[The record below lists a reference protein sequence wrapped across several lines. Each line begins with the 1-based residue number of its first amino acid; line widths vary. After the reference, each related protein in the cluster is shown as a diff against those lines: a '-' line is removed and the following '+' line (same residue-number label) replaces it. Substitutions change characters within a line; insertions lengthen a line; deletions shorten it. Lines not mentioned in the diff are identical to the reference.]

1 MKDHFPDVVCVP
13 CPDYEPARA
22 RAAMERL
29 LAQCGGLDWLKPGMK
44 VGIKAN
50 LVAALKPEKAATTH
64 PALLRALVDLIQERG
79 GEAVVGDSPGGLFN
93 AAFLNPVYA
102 GTGLSAAGLPLN
114 RDYGTRE
121 LELPQAKICKRATVT
136 SWLLDCDAVI
146 NFAKL
151 KSHGMMGLSAAAKN
165 LFGSIPGTMKPEYH
179 FRYPNPA
186 DFADMLVDLDEF
198 WKPRLHIVDAV
209 LTMEGN
215 GPTVGTPRPMGCL
228 LAGENPHK
236 LYLLCA
242 RLTGM
247 DPDTVPTLRAAMDP
261 GLCPRTV
268 EELELQGPW
277 QDFVAKDF
285 QIITER
291 IGLQFQSL
299 MGGGRRG
306 ALFSSFLNRTIA
318 ARPGVEKEACVGCRK
333 CEQVCPAK
341 AITMKNK
348 KPVIRR
354 KLCIRCFCCQEFCP
368 KGAMKVKRPPLAR
381 LLER

>member
-1 MKDHFPDVVCVP
+1 M
-13 CPDYEPARA
+13 
-22 RAAMERL
+22 
-29 LAQCGGLDWLKPGMK
+29 
-44 VGIKAN
+44 
-50 LVAALKPEKAATTH
+50 
-64 PALLRALVDLIQERG
+64 
-79 GEAVVGDSPGGLFN
+79 
-93 AAFLNPVYA
+93 
-102 GTGLSAAGLPLN
+102 
-114 RDYGTRE
+114 
-121 LELPQAKICKRATVT
+121 
-136 SWLLDCDAVI
+136 
-146 NFAKL
+146 
-151 KSHGMMGLSAAAKN
+151 
-165 LFGSIPGTMKPEYH
+165 FGSIPGTMKPEYH

-236 LYLLCA
+236 LDLLCA
-242 RLTGM
+242 KLTGM
-247 DPDTVPTLRAAMDP
+247 DPATVPTLAAARAR
-261 GLCPRTV
+261 GLCPASV
-268 EELELQGPW
+268 EELELEGPW
-277 QDFVAKDF
+277 QDFVAPDF

-291 IGLQFQSL
+291 NGLQFQSL

-306 ALFSSFLNRTIA
+306 ALFSSFLNRSIA

-333 CEQVCPAK
+333 CQQICPAK

-354 KLCIRCFCCQEFCP
+354 KACIRCFCCQEFCP